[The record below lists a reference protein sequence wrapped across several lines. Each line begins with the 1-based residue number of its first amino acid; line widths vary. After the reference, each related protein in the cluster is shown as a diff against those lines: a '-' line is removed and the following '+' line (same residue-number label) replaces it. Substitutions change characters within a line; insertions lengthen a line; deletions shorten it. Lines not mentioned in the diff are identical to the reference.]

1 MQVRKFYAT
10 CATILQKSV
19 ISKSAFIMFL
29 SHCAMSILVYSII
42 AAKVNLILL
51 HELNVM
57 ANLVIKRVFNIPKFV
72 SVSYIYVH

>member
-1 MQVRKFYAT
+1 MQVRKFYVT

-29 SHCAMSILVYSII
+29 SHCAMSILVYGII

-51 HELNVM
+51 HESNVM

-72 SVSYIYVH
+72 SVSYTYVH